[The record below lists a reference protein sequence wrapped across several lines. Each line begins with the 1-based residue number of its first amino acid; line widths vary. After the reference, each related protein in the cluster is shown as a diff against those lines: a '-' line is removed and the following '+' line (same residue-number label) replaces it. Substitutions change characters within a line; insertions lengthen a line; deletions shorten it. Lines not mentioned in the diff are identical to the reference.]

1 MAKQSRHA
9 GSPLETFTR
18 AMFTKIITALA
29 RTLRDEALSIAQ
41 VAALHILDQQ
51 GTSRVSDLAEQ
62 LGMSASAASRLTD
75 VLVQRGLLARA
86 EDPDDRRAKALTVTA
101 DGRAFVARIGE
112 DRVQVVLATLETL
125 PKQFVEA
132 MQANFQ
138 RFFGRP

>member
-1 MAKQSRHA
+1 MAKQAKHV
-9 GSPLETFTR
+9 GTPLETFTR
-18 AMFTKIITALA
+18 AMFTRIITALA

-62 LGMSASAASRLTD
+62 LGMSASATSRLTD
-75 VLVQRGLLARA
+75 ALVQRDLLARA

-101 DGRAFVARIGE
+101 AGRAFVARIGE
-112 DRVQVVLATLETL
+112 DRVQVVLAQLETL
-125 PKQFVEA
+125 PRQFVEA